1 MKIWQCAQCR
11 MATEDCNIQCQMI
24 TADDID
30 MTKVTSC
37 EHLPYGN
44 GSGGYIVKWEPINKD
59 DLLEIPDSLLFNKKG
74 KQYWEEIDKC

>member
-30 MTKVTSC
+30 MKTMLGFC
-37 EHLPYGN
+37 PWCPYGLGRPDWVN
-44 GSGGYIVKWEPINKD
+44 INKD

-74 KQYWEEIDKC
+74 KQYWEETK